1 MWSDTPD
8 KGSRKLGSAL
18 NYPNLFA
25 GVAQLV
31 EQLICNQP
39 VGGSGPSTS
48 ANCVFKN
55 IRISYGLSLAE
66 KSPLLE
72 FVCSPNF
79 THRGVEQL
87 VAQ

>member
-48 ANCVFKN
+48 AK
-55 IRISYGLSLAE
+55 LART
-66 KSPLLE
+66 PCL
-72 FVCSPNF
+72 
-79 THRGVEQL
+79 
-87 VAQ
+87 

>member
-18 NYPNLFA
+18 NYPNIFA

-39 VGGSGPSTS
+39 VGGSDPSTS
-48 ANCVFKN
+48 AKN
-55 IRISYGLSLAE
+55 PSS
-66 KSPLLE
+66 
-72 FVCSPNF
+72 
-79 THRGVEQL
+79 
-87 VAQ
+87 